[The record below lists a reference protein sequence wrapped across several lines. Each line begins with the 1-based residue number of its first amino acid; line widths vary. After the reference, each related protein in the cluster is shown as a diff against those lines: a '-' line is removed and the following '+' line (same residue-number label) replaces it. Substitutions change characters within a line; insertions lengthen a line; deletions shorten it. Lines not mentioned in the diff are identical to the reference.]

1 MMNNF
6 VPVFSY
12 GMGVESTALLLRLL
26 EEPSCR
32 DFDIG
37 ELTVISAQTGDEWED
52 TGRDVERYI
61 LPRLRQHNVRYVQ
74 VVRGGHFERDV
85 IFVLA
90 DSRQLQRG
98 IVACHYHLSDELT
111 ASGTVL

>member
-26 EEPSCR
+26 EEPSCP

-37 ELTVISAQTGDEWED
+37 ELIVISAQTGDEWED
-52 TGRDVERYI
+52 TGRDVERYT
-61 LPRLRQHNVRYVQ
+61 LPRRRQHNARHLQ
-74 VVRGGHFERDV
+74 VGPGGHFERHG
-85 IFVLA
+85 IFVLD
-90 DSRQLQRG
+90 DSLQPQHAIAAR
-98 IVACHYHLSDELT
+98 HYP
-111 ASGTVL
+111 